1 MAAEF
6 LERGAL
12 LVVDT
17 MANGDEDASV
27 MLAVSVWCLFG
38 LGRCMYCVLQRA
50 KSIPIFSPKSIGWRV
65 SCVRASEKGAE
76 GHSPIIDS
84 GGCLNN

>member
-12 LVVDT
+12 LDDT

-27 MLAVSVWCLFG
+27 MVLFG
-38 LGRCMYCVLQRA
+38 LVCV
-50 KSIPIFSPKSIGWRV
+50 IG
-65 SCVRASEKGAE
+65 
-76 GHSPIIDS
+76 
-84 GGCLNN
+84 